1 MIKALEDQPWF
12 SKFFI
17 DHLRNRNR
25 RIEGDVMD
33 QLFSSSEQRLA
44 RLLLGKIDV
53 QQSLLESVLREKLAM
68 SDGDPDGQ

>member
-44 RLLLGKIDV
+44 RLLL
-53 QQSLLESVLREKLAM
+53 
-68 SDGDPDGQ
+68 